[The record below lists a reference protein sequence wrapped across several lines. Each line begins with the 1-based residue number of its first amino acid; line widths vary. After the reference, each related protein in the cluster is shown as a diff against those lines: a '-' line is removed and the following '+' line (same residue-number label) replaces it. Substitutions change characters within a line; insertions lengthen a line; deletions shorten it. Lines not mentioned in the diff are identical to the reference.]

1 MGSLFTSFGVGV
13 QGIHSSQSG
22 LNTTSH
28 NLANTKT
35 PGYTRQQNI
44 NADMPYQ
51 TYKVTDKH
59 TSQIGMG
66 TRVDTIRQ
74 IRDQFLDKEYRLEFS
89 RQSFYE
95 KLVETENEIEDV
107 FGEMEGVEFRY
118 ALNEIWSQIETLSTD
133 PGSIVYRKLFIAG
146 AEAFIDRAN
155 DVYRELTN
163 YQEGL
168 NEEIAKNVEKINKIG
183 GEIAKYNT
191 VITEMEASGT
201 QNANDYRDI
210 RNSLMDELAGL
221 TYYTCQEDVDGK
233 MQIYI
238 DGAPLVIEGK
248 SYHMHCEELSE
259 DTGMYKVVWS
269 DNGFGDVY
277 DLDTAYSN
285 KDRTDT
291 GSLYGIL
298 TARGK
303 KFANYTDLPVAPKEP
318 QETDY
323 RDEDGV
329 FDQNA
334 YDEAYEAYELE
345 YAQFEK
351 DVKVYNNT
359 TGNSILTKIEAQ
371 FDRFVHDMATMIND
385 VLCPNIEFEADGITG
400 TDIKGNT
407 VTLEDGTYKILD
419 VVNAPTGT
427 DDELTIG
434 EELFKRNTTDRYQV
448 IILDAPLYRK
458 DANGNDMLDED
469 GNLVPATLEYTDSE
483 GNTKYKLF
491 VYNEEKEDDIFSQ
504 YTIRNLKM
512 NDNVLANYS
521 LLPVKVN
528 PLAGGT
534 GAYAQDMFTNLIANW
549 QKETI
554 ALDPNTLTVYSFDRY
569 YEEMIEGLGT
579 QGMIWNS
586 MLEHQT
592 GLTDE
597 VEAKR
602 QQISGVSTDE
612 ELVSLLQYQH
622 AFNAA
627 SRYINAIDEMLQ
639 NLIER
644 LA

>member
-13 QGIHSSQSG
+13 QGIHASQSG

-51 TYKVTDKH
+51 TYKVTNKH

-89 RQSFYE
+89 RQAFYD

-107 FGEMEGVEFRY
+107 FGEMEGVEFRG
-118 ALNEIWSQIETLSTD
+118 ALNDIWEQIETLSTD
-133 PGSIVYRKLFIAG
+133 PGSIVYRKLFISD
-146 AEAFIDRAN
+146 AEAFIDRAY

-163 YQEGL
+163 YQKGL
-168 NEEIAKNVEKINKIG
+168 NDEISKKVKRINEIG
-183 GEIAKYNT
+183 EEIAKYNKI
-191 VITEMEASGT
+191 ITQTEAAGVE
-201 QNANDYRDI
+201 NANDYRDL
-210 RNSLMDELAGL
+210 RNLLMDELAGL
-221 TYYTCQEDVDGK
+221 TYYTYQEDVDGK
-233 MQIYI
+233 LQVYI

-259 DTGMYKVVWS
+259 DTGMYNVVWS

-277 DLDTAYSN
+277 DLETAYSN

-298 TARGK
+298 TARGR

-318 QETDY
+318 QEKDY
-323 RDEDGV
+323 RDADGAFDED
-329 FDQNA
+329 A
-334 YDEAYEAYELE
+334 YNEAYEQYELD

-351 DVKVYNNT
+351 DTKVFNNT
-359 TGNSILTKIEAQ
+359 TGNSIITKIESQ
-371 FDRFVHDMATMIND
+371 FDRFVHDMVTMIND
-385 VLCPNIEFEADGITG
+385 VLCPNIDFELDGISA
-400 TDIKGNT
+400 TDINGVQVDLEAGN
-407 VTLEDGTYKILD
+407 YKILD
-419 VVNAPTGT
+419 VVNSPTGT
-427 DDELTIG
+427 DDDLTIG
-434 EELFKRNTTDRYQV
+434 EELFKRTTTDRYQV
-448 IILDAPLYRK
+448 LVLDAPLYRK
-458 DANGNDMLDED
+458 DANGDEMIDED
-469 GNLVPATLEYTDSE
+469 GNPVPATLEFTDSE

-491 VYNEEKEDDIFSQ
+491 VYNEEQEDDIFSQ
-504 YTIRNLKM
+504 YTIINLQM

-534 GAYAQDMFTNLIANW
+534 GAYAQDMFTDLISNW

-554 ALDPNTLTVYSFDRY
+554 GLDPNTLTVYSYDRY
-569 YEEMIEGLGT
+569 YEEMVGALGT
-579 QGMIWNS
+579 QGQIWTS
-586 MLEHQT
+586 MLERQT
-592 GLTDE
+592 SLADD
-597 VEAKR
+597 VEAQR
-602 QQISGVSTDE
+602 QQIAGVSTEE

-627 SRYINAIDEMLQ
+627 SRYINAIDQMLQ
-639 NLIER
+639 NLIEK

>member
-13 QGIHSSQSG
+13 QGIHASQSG

-51 TYKVTDKH
+51 TYKVTNKH

-66 TRVDTIRQ
+66 TRVDAIRQ

-89 RQSFYE
+89 RQSFYS
-95 KLVETENEIEDV
+95 KLVETENEVEDV
-107 FGEMEGVEFRY
+107 FGEMEGVEFRS
-118 ALNEIWSQIETLSTD
+118 ALNEIWEQIQTLSTD

-146 AEAFIDRAN
+146 GEAFIDRAY

-163 YQEGL
+163 YQKGL
-168 NEEIAKNVEKINKIG
+168 NDEISKKVKRINEIG
-183 GEIAKYNT
+183 EEIAKYNKI
-191 VITEMEASGT
+191 ITQTEAAGVE
-201 QNANDYRDI
+201 NANDYRDL
-210 RNSLMDELAGL
+210 RNLLMDELAGL
-221 TYYTCQEDVDGK
+221 TYYTYQEDVDGK
-233 MQIYI
+233 LQVYI

-259 DTGMYKVVWS
+259 DTGMYNVVWS

-277 DLDTAYSN
+277 DLETAYSN

-298 TARGK
+298 TARGR

-318 QETDY
+318 QEKDY
-323 RDEDGV
+323 RDTDGA
-329 FDQNA
+329 FDEEA
-334 YDEAYEAYELE
+334 YNEAYEQYELD

-351 DVKVYNNT
+351 DTKVFNNT
-359 TGNSILTKIEAQ
+359 TGNSIITKIESQ
-371 FDRFVHDMATMIND
+371 FDRFVHDMVTMIND
-385 VLCPNIEFEADGITG
+385 VLCPNIDFELDGISA
-400 TDIKGNT
+400 TDINGVQVDLEAGN
-407 VTLEDGTYKILD
+407 YKILD
-419 VVNAPTGT
+419 VVNSPTGT
-427 DDELTIG
+427 DDDLTIG
-434 EELFKRNTTDRYQV
+434 EELFKRTTTDRYQV
-448 IILDAPLYRK
+448 LVLDAPLYRK
-458 DANGNDMLDED
+458 DANGDEMIDED
-469 GNLVPATLEYTDSE
+469 GNPVPATLEFTDSE

-491 VYNEEKEDDIFSQ
+491 VYNEEQEDDIFSQ
-504 YTIRNLKM
+504 YTIINLQM

-534 GAYAQDMFTNLIANW
+534 GAYAQDMFTDLISNW

-554 ALDPNTLTVYSFDRY
+554 GLDPNTLTVYSYDRY
-569 YEEMIEGLGT
+569 YEEMVGALGT
-579 QGMIWNS
+579 QGQIWTS
-586 MLEHQT
+586 MLERQT
-592 GLTDE
+592 SLADD
-597 VEAKR
+597 VEAQR
-602 QQISGVSTDE
+602 QQIAGVSTEE

-627 SRYINAIDEMLQ
+627 SRYINAIDQMLQ
-639 NLIER
+639 NLIEK

>member
-51 TYKVTDKH
+51 TYKVTGKH

-89 RQSFYE
+89 RQSFYD

-118 ALNEIWSQIETLSTD
+118 ALNEIWAQIETLSTD

-146 AEAFIDRAN
+146 AEAFIDKAN

-163 YQEGL
+163 YQTGL
-168 NEEIAKNVEKINKIG
+168 NEEIYKNVDKINKIG
-183 GEIAKYNT
+183 EEIAKYNS

-210 RNSLMDELAGL
+210 RNSLMDELSGL
-221 TYYTCQEDVDGK
+221 TYYYYQEDVDGK

-303 KFANYTDLPVAPKEP
+303 KFANYTDLPVTPKEP

-329 FDQNA
+329 FDQDA
-334 YDEAYEAYELE
+334 FDEAYEAYELE

-351 DVKVYNNT
+351 DVKIYNNT

-371 FDRFVHDMATMIND
+371 FDRFVHDMVTMIND

-400 TDIKGNT
+400 TDINGKYI
-407 VTLEDGTYKILD
+407 TLEDGTYKILD
-419 VVNAPTGT
+419 VVNSPTGT
-427 DDELTIG
+427 DDDLTIG
-434 EELFKRNTTDRYQV
+434 EEMFRRRTTDRYQV

-458 DANGNDMLDED
+458 DADGNDLLDED
-469 GNLVPATLEYTDSE
+469 GNPVPATLEYTDSE

-491 VYNEEKEDDIFSQ
+491 VYNEEEEDDIFSQ
-504 YTIRNLKM
+504 YTIRNLEM
-512 NDNVLANYS
+512 NDKVLANYS

-534 GAYAQDMFTNLIANW
+534 GAYAQDMFTDLIANW

-554 ALDPNTLTVYSFDRY
+554 ALDPNTLTVYSYDRY

-579 QGMIWNS
+579 QGMIWNG
-586 MLEHQT
+586 MLERQT

-612 ELVSLLQYQH
+612 ELVYLLQYQH

>member
-13 QGIHSSQSG
+13 QGIHASQSG

-66 TRVDTIRQ
+66 TRVDAIRQ

-89 RQSFYE
+89 RQAFYD

-107 FGEMEGVEFRY
+107 FGEMEGVEFRG
-118 ALNEIWSQIETLSTD
+118 ALDDIWEQIETLSTD
-133 PGSIVYRKLFIAG
+133 PGSIVYRKLFISG
-146 AEAFIDRAN
+146 AEAFIDRAY
-155 DVYRELTN
+155 DLYRELTN
-163 YQEGL
+163 YQRGL
-168 NEEIAKNVEKINKIG
+168 NDEIVKNVKRINEIG
-183 GEIAKYNT
+183 EGIAEYNQI
-191 VITEMEASGT
+191 ITQVEASGT
-201 QNANDYRDI
+201 ENANDYRDA
-210 RNSLMDELAGL
+210 RNLLMDELAGL
-221 TYYTCQEDVDGK
+221 TYYTTQEDIDGK

-238 DGAPLVIEGK
+238 NGAPLVIEGK

-259 DTGMYKVVWS
+259 DTGMYDVLWS
-269 DNGFGDVY
+269 DNGFGSVY
-277 DLDTAYSN
+277 DLDVAFSN
-285 KDRTDT
+285 QDRTDT

-303 KFANYTDLPVAPKEP
+303 SFTNYTDLPVAPKEP

-323 RDEDGV
+323 RNDDGTFDETG
-329 FDQNA
+329 
-334 YDEAYEAYELE
+334 YTEAHEAYELE

-351 DVKVYNNT
+351 DLKVFNNT
-359 TGNSILTKIEAQ
+359 TGNSIITKIESQ
-371 FDRFVHDMATMIND
+371 LDRLVHDMVCMIND
-385 VLCPNIEFEADGITG
+385 VLCPNIDYDLDKIST
-400 TDIKGNT
+400 TDINGKA
-407 VTLEDGTYKILD
+407 VELEAGTYKILD

-427 DDELTIG
+427 DDDLTIG
-434 EELFKRNTTDRYQV
+434 EELFKRTTTDRYQV
-448 IILDAPLYRK
+448 LVLDAPLYKK
-458 DANGNDMLDED
+458 DADGNDLLDED
-469 GNLVPATLEYTDSE
+469 GNRIPATLEFTGSD
-483 GNTKYKLF
+483 GQPKYKLF
-491 VYNEEKEDDIFSQ
+491 VYNEEQEDDIFSQ
-504 YTIRNLKM
+504 YTIINLGM
-512 NDNVLANYS
+512 NEKVLASYS

-534 GAYAQDMFTNLIANW
+534 GAYAQDMFTDLIANW

-554 ALDPNTLTVYSFDRY
+554 ALDPNTLTVYSFDKY
-569 YEEMIEGLGT
+569 YQEMVEALGT
-579 QGMIWNS
+579 QGKIWTS

-592 GLTDE
+592 SLADD

-602 QQISGVSTDE
+602 QQIAGVSTDE
-612 ELVSLLQYQH
+612 ELVTLLQYQH

-639 NLIER
+639 NIIER

>member
-13 QGIHSSQSG
+13 QGIHASQSG

-66 TRVDTIRQ
+66 TRVDAIRQ

-89 RQSFYE
+89 RQSFYDR
-95 KLVETENEIEDV
+95 LVEVENEVEDV
-107 FGEMEGVEFRY
+107 FGEMEGVEFRS
-118 ALNEIWSQIETLSTD
+118 ALNEIWEQIQTLSTD

-146 AEAFIDRAN
+146 GEAFIDRAY

-163 YQEGL
+163 YQKGL
-168 NEEIAKNVEKINKIG
+168 NDEISKNVKRINEIG
-183 GEIAKYNT
+183 EEIAKYNKI
-191 VITEMEASGT
+191 ITQTEAAGT
-201 QNANDYRDI
+201 ENANDYRDL
-210 RNSLMDELAGL
+210 RNLLMDELAGL
-221 TYYTCQEDVDGK
+221 TYYTYQEDVDGK
-233 MQIYI
+233 LQVYI

-248 SYHMHCEELSE
+248 SYHMHCEKLSE
-259 DTGMYKVVWS
+259 DTGMYNVIWS

-277 DLDTAYSN
+277 DLETAYSN
-285 KDRTDT
+285 KNRTDT

-318 QETDY
+318 QEKDY
-323 RDEDGV
+323 RDEDGEL
-329 FDQNA
+329 DEDA
-334 YDEAYEAYELE
+334 YTEAYEEYELK

-351 DVKVYNNT
+351 DTKVFNNT
-359 TGNSILTKIEAQ
+359 TGNSIITKIESQ
-371 FDRFVHDMATMIND
+371 FDRFVHDMVTMIND
-385 VLCPNIEFEADGITG
+385 VLCPNISFELDGLSA
-400 TDIKGNT
+400 TDING
-407 VTLEDGTYKILD
+407 VQVDLEEGTYNILD
-419 VVNAPTGT
+419 VVNSPTGT
-427 DDELTIG
+427 DDDLTIG
-434 EELFKRNTTDRYQV
+434 EELFKRTTTERYKV
-448 IILDAPLYRK
+448 LVLDAPLYRK
-458 DANGNDMLDED
+458 NADGDEMIDED
-469 GNLVPATLEYTDSE
+469 GNPVPATLEFTDSE

-491 VYNEEKEDDIFSQ
+491 VYNEEQEEDIFSQ
-504 YTIRNLKM
+504 YTIINLQM
-512 NDNVLANYS
+512 NDKVLANYS

-534 GAYAQDMFTNLIANW
+534 GAYAQDMFTDLISNW

-554 ALDPNTLTVYSFDRY
+554 GLDPNTLTVYSYDRY
-569 YEEMIEGLGT
+569 YEEMIGALGT
-579 QGMIWNS
+579 QGQIWTS

-592 GLTDE
+592 SLADD
-597 VEAKR
+597 VEAQR
-602 QQISGVSTDE
+602 QQIAGVSTDE

-627 SRYINAIDEMLQ
+627 SRYINAIDQMLQ
-639 NLIER
+639 NLIEK

>member
-1 MGSLFTSFGVGV
+1 
-13 QGIHSSQSG
+13 
-22 LNTTSH
+22 
-28 NLANTKT
+28 
-35 PGYTRQQNI
+35 
-44 NADMPYQ
+44 
-51 TYKVTDKH
+51 
-59 TSQIGMG
+59 
-66 TRVDTIRQ
+66 
-74 IRDQFLDKEYRLEFS
+74 
-89 RQSFYE
+89 
-95 KLVETENEIEDV
+95 
-107 FGEMEGVEFRY
+107 
-118 ALNEIWSQIETLSTD
+118 
-133 PGSIVYRKLFIAG
+133 
-146 AEAFIDRAN
+146 
-155 DVYRELTN
+155 
-163 YQEGL
+163 
-168 NEEIAKNVEKINKIG
+168 
-183 GEIAKYNT
+183 
-191 VITEMEASGT
+191 MEASGT

-221 TYYTCQEDVDGK
+221 TYFTSQEDVDGK

-329 FDQNA
+329 FDQDA
-334 YDEAYEAYELE
+334 FDEAYEAYELE

-351 DVKVYNNT
+351 DVKLYNNT

-371 FDRFVHDMATMIND
+371 FDRFVHDMVTMIND
-385 VLCPNIEFEADGITG
+385 VLCPNIEFEANGIAG
-400 TDIKGNT
+400 TDINGKD

-419 VVNAPTGT
+419 VVNSPTGT
-427 DDELTIG
+427 DDDLTIG
-434 EELFKRNTTDRYQV
+434 EELFRRSTTDRYQV

-458 DANGNDMLDED
+458 DANGDDVLDED
-469 GNLVPATLEYTDSE
+469 GNPVPATLEYTDSE

-491 VYNEEKEDDIFSQ
+491 VYNEEAEDDIFSQ
-504 YTIRNLKM
+504 YTIRNLEM
-512 NDNVLANYS
+512 NENVLANYS

-534 GAYAQDMFTNLIANW
+534 GAYAQDMFTDLIANW

-579 QGMIWNS
+579 QGMVWNS
-586 MLEHQT
+586 MLEHQA

-612 ELVSLLQYQH
+612 ELVNLLQYQH

>member
-13 QGIHSSQSG
+13 QGIHASQSG

-66 TRVDTIRQ
+66 TRVDAIRQ

-89 RQSFYE
+89 RQSFYD
-95 KLVETENEIEDV
+95 KLVETENEVEDV
-107 FGEMEGVEFRY
+107 FGEMEGVEFRS
-118 ALNEIWSQIETLSTD
+118 ALNEIWEQIQTLSTD

-146 AEAFIDRAN
+146 GEAFIDRAY

-163 YQEGL
+163 YQKGL
-168 NEEIAKNVEKINKIG
+168 NDEISKKVKRINEIG
-183 GEIAKYNT
+183 EEIAKYNKI
-191 VITEMEASGT
+191 ITQTEAAGVE
-201 QNANDYRDI
+201 NANDYRDI
-210 RNSLMDELAGL
+210 RNLLMDELAGL
-221 TYYTCQEDVDGK
+221 TYYTYQEDIDGK
-233 MQIYI
+233 LQVYI

-259 DTGMYKVVWS
+259 DTGMYNVVWS

-277 DLDTAYSN
+277 DLETAYSN
-285 KDRTDT
+285 KNRTDT

-298 TARGK
+298 TARGR

-318 QETDY
+318 QEKDY
-323 RDEDGV
+323 RDEDGA
-329 FDQNA
+329 FDEDA
-334 YDEAYEAYELE
+334 YNEAYEEYELK

-351 DVKVYNNT
+351 DTKVFNNT
-359 TGNSILTKIEAQ
+359 TGNSIITKIESQ
-371 FDRFVHDMATMIND
+371 FDRFVHDMVTMIND
-385 VLCPNIEFEADGITG
+385 VLCPNVDFELDGLSA
-400 TDIKGNT
+400 TDING
-407 VTLEDGTYKILD
+407 VQVDLEEGTYKILD
-419 VVNAPTGT
+419 VVNSPTGT
-427 DDELTIG
+427 DDDLTIG
-434 EELFKRNTTDRYQV
+434 EELFKRTTTDRYKV
-448 IILDAPLYRK
+448 LVLDAPLYRQ
-458 DANGNDMLDED
+458 DANGNEMIDED
-469 GNLVPATLEYTDSE
+469 GNPVPATLEFTDSE

-491 VYNEEKEDDIFSQ
+491 VYNEEQEDDIFSQ
-504 YTIRNLKM
+504 YTIINLQM

-534 GAYAQDMFTNLIANW
+534 GAYAQDMFTDLISNW

-554 ALDPNTLTVYSFDRY
+554 GLDPNTLTVYSYDRY
-569 YEEMIEGLGT
+569 YEEMVGALGT
-579 QGMIWNS
+579 QGQIWTS

-592 GLTDE
+592 SLADD
-597 VEAKR
+597 VEAQR
-602 QQISGVSTDE
+602 QQIAGVSTEE

-627 SRYINAIDEMLQ
+627 SRYINAIDQMLQ
-639 NLIER
+639 NLIEK

>member
-51 TYKVTDKH
+51 TYKVTGKH

-89 RQSFYE
+89 RQSFYD
-95 KLVETENEIEDV
+95 KLVETESEIEDV

-118 ALNEIWSQIETLSTD
+118 ALNEIWAQIETLSTD

-163 YQEGL
+163 YQKGL
-168 NEEIAKNVEKINKIG
+168 NEEIYKSVDKINKIG
-183 GEIAKYNT
+183 EEIAKYNSI
-191 VITEMEASGT
+191 ITEMEASGT

-221 TYYTCQEDVDGK
+221 TYFTSQEDVDGK

-329 FDQNA
+329 FDQDA
-334 YDEAYEAYELE
+334 FDEAYEAYELE

-351 DVKVYNNT
+351 
-359 TGNSILTKIEAQ
+359 E
-371 FDRFVHDMATMIND
+371 DR
-385 VLCPNIEFEADGITG
+385 
-400 TDIKGNT
+400 KS
-407 VTLEDGTYKILD
+407 
-419 VVNAPTGT
+419 VV
-427 DDELTIG
+427 
-434 EELFKRNTTDRYQV
+434 
-448 IILDAPLYRK
+448 
-458 DANGNDMLDED
+458 
-469 GNLVPATLEYTDSE
+469 
-483 GNTKYKLF
+483 
-491 VYNEEKEDDIFSQ
+491 
-504 YTIRNLKM
+504 
-512 NDNVLANYS
+512 
-521 LLPVKVN
+521 
-528 PLAGGT
+528 
-534 GAYAQDMFTNLIANW
+534 
-549 QKETI
+549 
-554 ALDPNTLTVYSFDRY
+554 
-569 YEEMIEGLGT
+569 
-579 QGMIWNS
+579 
-586 MLEHQT
+586 
-592 GLTDE
+592 
-597 VEAKR
+597 
-602 QQISGVSTDE
+602 
-612 ELVSLLQYQH
+612 
-622 AFNAA
+622 
-627 SRYINAIDEMLQ
+627 
-639 NLIER
+639 
-644 LA
+644 

>member
-13 QGIHSSQSG
+13 QGIHASQSG

-51 TYKVTDKH
+51 TYKVTNKH

-66 TRVDTIRQ
+66 TRVDAIRQ

-89 RQSFYE
+89 RQSFYS
-95 KLVETENEIEDV
+95 KLVETENEVEDV
-107 FGEMEGVEFRY
+107 FGEMEGVEFRS
-118 ALNEIWSQIETLSTD
+118 ALNEIWEQIQTLSTD

-146 AEAFIDRAN
+146 GEAFIDRAY

-163 YQEGL
+163 YQKGL
-168 NEEIAKNVEKINKIG
+168 NDEISKKVKRINEIG
-183 GEIAKYNT
+183 EEIAKYNKI
-191 VITEMEASGT
+191 ITQTEAAGVE
-201 QNANDYRDI
+201 NANDYRDL
-210 RNSLMDELAGL
+210 RNLLMDELAGL
-221 TYYTCQEDVDGK
+221 TYYTYQEDVDGK
-233 MQIYI
+233 LQVYI

-259 DTGMYKVVWS
+259 DTGMYNVVWS

-277 DLDTAYSN
+277 DLETAYSN

-298 TARGK
+298 TARGR

-318 QETDY
+318 QEKDY
-323 RDEDGV
+323 RDTDGA
-329 FDQNA
+329 FDEEA
-334 YDEAYEAYELE
+334 YNEAYEQYELD

-351 DVKVYNNT
+351 DTKVFNNT
-359 TGNSILTKIEAQ
+359 TGNSIITKIESQ
-371 FDRFVHDMATMIND
+371 FDRFVHDMVTMIND
-385 VLCPNIEFEADGITG
+385 VLCPNIDFELDGISA
-400 TDIKGNT
+400 TDINGVQVDLEAGN
-407 VTLEDGTYKILD
+407 YKILD
-419 VVNAPTGT
+419 VVNSPTGT
-427 DDELTIG
+427 DDDLTIG
-434 EELFKRNTTDRYQV
+434 EELFKRTTTDRYQV
-448 IILDAPLYRK
+448 LVLDAPLYRK
-458 DANGNDMLDED
+458 DANGDEMIDED
-469 GNLVPATLEYTDSE
+469 GNPVPATLEFTDSE

-491 VYNEEKEDDIFSQ
+491 VYNEEQEDDIFSQ
-504 YTIRNLKM
+504 YTIINLQM

-521 LLPVKVN
+521 LLPVKVS

-534 GAYAQDMFTNLIANW
+534 GAYAQDMFTDLISNW

-554 ALDPNTLTVYSFDRY
+554 GLDPNTLTVYSYDRY
-569 YEEMIEGLGT
+569 YEEMVGALGT
-579 QGMIWNS
+579 QGQIWTS

-592 GLTDE
+592 SLADD
-597 VEAKR
+597 VEAQR
-602 QQISGVSTDE
+602 QQIAGVSTEE

-627 SRYINAIDEMLQ
+627 SRYINAIDQMLQ
-639 NLIER
+639 NLIEK